1 MIKLKKIENLQKSQG
16 QEIEKKK
23 KRGSTLIYFKLKGLF

>member
-1 MIKLKKIENLQKSQG
+1 MIKLKKIKNLQKSQG

-23 KRGSTLIYFKLKGLF
+23 KRNDTHIC

>member
-23 KRGSTLIYFKLKGLF
+23 RGSTLIYFKLKGLF